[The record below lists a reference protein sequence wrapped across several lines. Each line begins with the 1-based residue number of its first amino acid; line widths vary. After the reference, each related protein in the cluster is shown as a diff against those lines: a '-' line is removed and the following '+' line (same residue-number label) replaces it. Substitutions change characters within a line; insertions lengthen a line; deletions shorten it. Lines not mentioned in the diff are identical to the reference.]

1 VHRLLRLRRDGSG
14 NARKHALVSPWKS
27 KIPSSVSSTKIVRR
41 LTE

>member
-14 NARKHALVSPWKS
+14 NARKQALVTPWKS
-27 KIPSSVSSTKIVRR
+27 KTRSSVSSTKTVRR